1 MKGHSLRI
9 QLGSVFLG
17 FLLLV
22 VSSVAVTF
30 WLVQTQQN
38 DAAIINLAGR
48 QRMLLQQ
55 MTRLTLTD
63 PDNPKLEETI
73 AAFQQTLT
81 ALSEGGT
88 VLAGNGRSLS
98 LPPAIHSETT
108 ALLDEISTLWSGF
121 QNQLTTPEDNARL
134 QTDSETLL
142 VRLDTAVSSY
152 ERQAQAK
159 INRLRWV
166 QFIFLA
172 AAFLLLAW
180 GYTIVRRQ
188 FIQPLAALD
197 NAAQGFGNGSLAVPI
212 PALPDNEMGR
222 LGKTLETMRGQIA
235 THRSSLEQQV
245 AQRTQELTTAFEFS
259 QEIVQELDSSQ
270 LLQSVANHTRELMQG
285 EAVSVCV
292 LDKDDRFLEL
302 VANSGAGSQ
311 FVGLRQSAA
320 RGIVQPVIREHKT
333 IVAEGSCASCAFLYH
348 FPGAACTTAPL
359 QVRGR
364 SLGAVCVIRLQRP
377 FSNDETRA
385 LTLLANA
392 AAVALENTRLIE
404 ASQQQAKENASL
416 AERERLAATLHDN
429 LAQNLGAMHLSV
441 DLLAKDLA
449 AGEDE
454 VAGQRVVELQGNL
467 QQAYAQVRLALTGL
481 REPEPDNDEF
491 LTAVQTALADFKTR
505 TGIPVEFIMDDK
517 VVIELTAVAQKQ
529 ALHIIREALT
539 NTRRHAQAACVQLTI
554 RQDQETIIIDIV
566 DDGVG
571 FDPTQVN
578 NRNHLGLAIMRT
590 RAERCQGQLTVH
602 ASPAQGTH
610 ISASF
615 PIRATETPELEIE

>member
-1 MKGHSLRI
+1 MKGYLLRL
-9 QLGSVFLG
+9 QLGIVFIG

-55 MTRLTLTD
+55 MTRLALTD
-63 PDNPKLEETI
+63 PDNPTLEETI

-88 VLAGNGRSLS
+88 VFAGNGRALS

-108 ALLDEISTLWSGF
+108 ALLDEIGTLWPAF

-142 VRLDTAVSSY
+142 VRLDAVVSSY
-152 ERQAQAK
+152 EQQAQAK

-166 QFIFLA
+166 QLIFLG

-188 FIQPLAALD
+188 FIQPLTALD

-235 THRSSLEQQV
+235 AHRSSLEQQV

-333 IVAEGSCASCAFLYH
+333 IVAEGSCASCEFLYH
-348 FPGAACTTAPL
+348 FPGAACSTAPL

-364 SLGAVCVIRLQRP
+364 SLGAVCVVRLQRP

-404 ASQQQAKENASL
+404 ASHQQAKENASL

-429 LAQNLGAMHLSV
+429 LVQNLGAMHLSV
-441 DLLAKDLA
+441 DLLANDLA

-454 VAGQRVVELQGNL
+454 AAGQRVADLQGNL
-467 QQAYAQVRLALTGL
+467 RQAYAQVRMALTGL
-481 REPEPDNDEF
+481 REPEPDNEEF
-491 LTAVQTALADFKTR
+491 LTAVQTALADFETR
-505 TGIPVEFIMDDK
+505 TGIPVEFVMEGK
-517 VVIELTAVAQKQ
+517 VMIGLMAVAQKQ
-529 ALHIIREALT
+529 ALHIVREALT
-539 NTRRHAQAACVQLTI
+539 NIRRHAQAAHVQLTV
-554 RQDQETIIIDIV
+554 RQNQETITLEIA

-571 FDPTQVN
+571 FYPAQAN
-578 NRNHLGLAIMRT
+578 SQNHLGLTIMRT
-590 RAERCQGQLTVH
+590 RAERCQGQLTLH
-602 ASPAQGTH
+602 SSPGQGTR
-610 ISASF
+610 ISATF
-615 PIRATETPELEIE
+615 PMRSAKVPEPDIE